1 MSFAMTVEATSIPDV
16 LILKPKVFTDS
27 RGYFFESHS
36 YEALKKLGIDINFV
50 QDNESFSKKN
60 VIRGLHY
67 QLSPYSQTKL
77 VRVVMGKIFDV
88 AVDIR
93 KNSPTYG
100 KYVGVELSGENKYQ
114 LLVPRG
120 FAHGFSVLSDYAIVN
135 YKCDQYYKPEADRG
149 IRYNDPFLGI
159 DWQFEP
165 AQAIVSA
172 KDSIHPS
179 LNEAEINFV
188 YGSIY

>member
-1 MSFAMTVEATSIPDV
+1 MTVEPTNIPEV
-16 LILKPKVFTDS
+16 LLIKPKVFTDS
-27 RGYFFESHS
+27 RGYFFESHN
-36 YEALKKLGIDINFV
+36 YEILSTLGVDIHFV

-114 LLVPRG
+114 LLIPKG

-149 IRYNDPFLGI
+149 IRFNDPILDI
-159 DWQFEP
+159 DWQVEP
-165 AQAIVSA
+165 SQAIISA